1 MWMLLVDDC
10 SLLLLMY
17 RYERERETCSTTGRG
32 IYALKGGMRPH
43 ITLIG
48 DGTDALE
55 RVSTSF
61 HLFYSTLNILRL

>member
-1 MWMLLVDDC
+1 
-10 SLLLLMY
+10 MY
-17 RYERERETCSTTGRG
+17 VVRQRG
-32 IYALKGGMRPH
+32 IYSTLKGGMRPH

-61 HLFYSTLNILRL
+61 HLLTLLLTYSDSEQSVGG

>member
-1 MWMLLVDDC
+1 M
-10 SLLLLMY
+10 
-17 RYERERETCSTTGRG
+17 REKERHVCSTTGRG
-32 IYALKGGMRPH
+32 IYSTLKGGMRPH

-61 HLFYSTLNILRL
+61 HLFYSTLNIFIVGLQSIGGPI